1 MFIPDI
7 PAVDQKI
14 SSANMRILIIGGG
27 IGGFSMYH
35 ALRKHFPESST
46 TIKIYEAYPSA
57 NVTKSNI
64 GGGLGL
70 APNGLRALASLSKDI
85 ADDIVAHGLSEPIIT
100 LRNSSGKLVGR
111 MSGGRKER
119 YGFDQMLLSRAAV
132 HDAVIKGVPD
142 DAVEW
147 QKKAQEVRETED
159 GVEVEFE
166 DGTVEK
172 GDLVIGADGVKSV
185 VREAIFGDKYPVLYE

>member
-1 MFIPDI
+1 M
-7 PAVDQKI
+7 K
-14 SSANMRILIIGGG
+14 ILIIGGG

-35 ALRKHFPESST
+35 ALRKHLPESST
-46 TIKIYEAYPSA
+46 TIKVYEAYPSA
-57 NVTKSNI
+57 AATKSNI
-64 GGGLGL
+64 GGGLSL

-85 ADDIVAHGLSEPIIT
+85 TDDIVAHGLSEPIKT
-100 LRNSSGKLVGR
+100 FRNSSGGLIGH

-119 YGFDQMLLSRAAV
+119 YGFDQMLLPRATVHGAV
-132 HDAVIKGVPD
+132 LKGVPD
-142 DAVEW
+142 DAIEW
-147 QKKAQEVRETED
+147 QKKAREVRETED

-185 VREAIFGDKYPVLYE
+185 VREAIFGDKYPVIYE